1 MVVQL
6 TCNEQVVR
14 SNRTGSSK
22 KQSKNASKH
31 DKCNITL
38 DSLKEKIKEWNSK
51 YGVYPNNINYVKF
64 ELLGI
69 KFNR

>member
-1 MVVQL
+1 MQL
-6 TCNEQVVR
+6 KWIEHCPCKTDDME
-14 SNRTGSSK
+14 SY
-22 KQSKNASKH
+22 
-31 DKCNITL
+31 
-38 DSLKEKIKEWNSK
+38 SLKEKIKEWNSK

>member
-1 MVVQL
+1 MVDPYILSHPANCQL
-6 TCNEQVVR
+6 IQ
-14 SNRTGSSK
+14 
-22 KQSKNASKH
+22 QSKNASKH